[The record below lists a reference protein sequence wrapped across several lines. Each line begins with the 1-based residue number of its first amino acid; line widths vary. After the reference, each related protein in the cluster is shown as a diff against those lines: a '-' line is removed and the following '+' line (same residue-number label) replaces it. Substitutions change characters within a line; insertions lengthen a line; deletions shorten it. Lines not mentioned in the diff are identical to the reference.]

1 MGVFFCARQ
10 GDRAL
15 FDDKTWHHITRV
27 LRYHPGEIIFGTD
40 GRGKRW
46 KIRLDKAGGEILGEE
61 MVPPPLFSIF
71 LGCALPKGQR
81 QDVLIEKIVELG
93 VDGFYPLICERSIVV
108 PRGKKDRWDRVSK
121 SACEQSGRCFCPEIF
136 SPMRLK
142 DLLDEWEGEIFFA
155 HPGEEPL
162 ALSPPFAW
170 KRVLVLVGPEGGF
183 TDEEV
188 SVLKQ
193 RGARGFSLG
202 DNILRVETAGII
214 AVGLFAIARQRY

>member
-1 MGVFFCARQ
+1 
-10 GDRAL
+10 
-15 FDDKTWHHITRV
+15 
-27 LRYHPGEIIFGTD
+27 
-40 GRGKRW
+40 
-46 KIRLDKAGGEILGEE
+46 
-61 MVPPPLFSIF
+61 
-71 LGCALPKGQR
+71 
-81 QDVLIEKIVELG
+81 
-93 VDGFYPLICERSIVV
+93 
-108 PRGKKDRWDRVSK
+108 
-121 SACEQSGRCFCPEIF
+121 
-136 SPMRLK
+136 MRLK
-142 DLLDEWEGEIFFA
+142 DLLDEWQGEIFFA